1 MPILVS
7 ATGQTG
13 LPSTQAEV
21 EARRAARLA
30 KQASGITKRSTKK
43 ALTKKK
49 KSVTDGM
56 SNNLEKLESGVKRK
70 LIRFVCTPDAE
81 LPDVPAGLRVVL
93 PGPNGHDNYIFR
105 IKDRLKEAGFCFNP
119 TLKIWWDVPQMRQLN
134 PVVGSPRW
142 SACRELHRV

>member
-56 SNNLEKLESGVKRK
+56 SNTSRSSN
-70 LIRFVCTPDAE
+70 
-81 LPDVPAGLRVVL
+81 RV
-93 PGPNGHDNYIFR
+93 
-105 IKDRLKEAGFCFNP
+105 
-119 TLKIWWDVPQMRQLN
+119 
-134 PVVGSPRW
+134 
-142 SACRELHRV
+142 